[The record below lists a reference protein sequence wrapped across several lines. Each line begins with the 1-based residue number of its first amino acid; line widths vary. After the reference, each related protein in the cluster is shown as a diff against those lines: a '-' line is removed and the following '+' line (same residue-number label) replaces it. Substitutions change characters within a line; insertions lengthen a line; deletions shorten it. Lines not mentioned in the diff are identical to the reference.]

1 MNNRH
6 RLVEKLKQKQ
16 FMNDVKRLSLC
27 VPSPTFGV
35 IAGMHGYRQKIFMS
49 TYIAVQN
56 AMKELD
62 RRVMKEFSE
71 E

>member
-6 RLVEKLKQKQ
+6 RLVEKLKHRR
-16 FMNDVKRLSLC
+16 FMNDVKKLSLC

-35 IAGMHGYRQKIFMS
+35 IAGMHRANQKIFMS

-56 AMKELD
+56 AMKKFDQL
-62 RRVMKEFSE
+62 VMKEFSE
-71 E
+71 K